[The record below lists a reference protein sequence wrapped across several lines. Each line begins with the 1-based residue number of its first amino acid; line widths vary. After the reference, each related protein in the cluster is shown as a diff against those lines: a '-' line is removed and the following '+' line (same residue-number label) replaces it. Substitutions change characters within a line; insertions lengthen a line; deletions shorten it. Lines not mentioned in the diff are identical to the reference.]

1 MRIALVGSYCAAN
14 EWCAASR
21 IPAAPTTNATRNA
34 NLIFI
39 VIPLEANLTPRAS
52 GGPGRASIGQRAE
65 NVRSPLRANRASDS
79 RQPLLRRVARRAAFR
94 DDQADRG
101 HRSTAADRRRTLVRR
116 AQTTSAG
123 GGRHGHVRYD
133 ATRTNAVL
141 VHNPLDMWPCAVDR
155 DAVINYPRAATELAL
170 PLPRSAL
177 RSRRRRRG
185 RGTR

>member
-65 NVRSPLRANRASDS
+65 NFRSPLRANRASDS
-79 RQPLLRRVARRAAFR
+79 RQPLVRRVARRAAFR

-123 GGRHGHVRYD
+123 EMTHQMGAAVTCRPSARWMMRSKLRGPARGAMPLSAD
-133 ATRTNAVL
+133 A
-141 VHNPLDMWPCAVDR
+141 
-155 DAVINYPRAATELAL
+155 
-170 PLPRSAL
+170 
-177 RSRRRRRG
+177 
-185 RGTR
+185 